1 MNKPVRKRFD
11 KALHEKTDTLAKN
24 KAIGILEN
32 VRNCRVIENPNR
44 HGVDLLV
51 YNQKDEHI
59 FNCEVEIKTN
69 WKSGEDFKYPDVN
82 FLDRKAKYCK
92 LDKPTIFM
100 IFNEDLSQYLT
111 VKGDDVLSSPQEV
124 VKNKYCYDGE
134 LFYKLPLTKV
144 KFNDV
149 KSSIKEIL

>member
-1 MNKPVRKRFD
+1 MKVRKRFD
-11 KALHEKTDTLAKN
+11 KELHDRTDKLAKQ
-24 KAIGILEN
+24 KAIGILDT
-32 VRNCRVIENPNR
+32 VRNCKTIENPDR
-44 HGVDLLV
+44 HAVDLLV
-51 YNQKDEHI
+51 YNHKDEHI

-69 WKSGEDFKYPDVN
+69 WKAGEDFKYPDVN

-111 VKGDDVLSSPQEV
+111 VKGSDVLSSPQEV

-144 KFNDV
+144 HFNNIN
-149 KSSIKEIL
+149 KSIKEIMK